1 MKLVK
6 EHLYESYESEI
17 DRILDKIS
25 ENGKNSLTKKE
36 LDILSGTKKSYE
48 FEDAAPKNIISELI
62 DMVIE
67 NNGSMQTVP
76 FTAYGKNFYR
86 IVFEKTREN
95 LSRLKVIYGD
105 DFDKWVSEI
114 VYDYLV
120 IITEDQFYEISSA
133 L

>member
-25 ENGKNSLTKKE
+25 EKGKDSLTKKE

-62 DMVIE
+62 DMIVE
-67 NNGSMQTVP
+67 NNGSIQTEP
-76 FTAYGKNFYR
+76 FVTYGKNFYR
-86 IVFEKTREN
+86 IIFEKTREN
-95 LSRLKVIYGD
+95 LSRLKGIYGNE
-105 DFDKWVSEI
+105 FDKWVSEI

>member
-6 EHLYESYESEI
+6 EHLDESYASEI

-25 ENGKNSLTKKE
+25 ETGKDSLSKKE
-36 LDILSGTKKSYE
+36 LSILSNSEKSYE
-48 FEDAAPKNIISELI
+48 FEDNTSKNLIENLI

-67 NNGSMQTVP
+67 NNGTIQSEP
-76 FTAYGKNFYR
+76 FVVYGKNYYR
-86 IVFEKTREN
+86 ILFEKTREN
-95 LSRLKVIYGD
+95 KSRLKEIYGD
-105 DFDKWVSEI
+105 DFSKWISEI
-114 VYDYLV
+114 LYDFIV